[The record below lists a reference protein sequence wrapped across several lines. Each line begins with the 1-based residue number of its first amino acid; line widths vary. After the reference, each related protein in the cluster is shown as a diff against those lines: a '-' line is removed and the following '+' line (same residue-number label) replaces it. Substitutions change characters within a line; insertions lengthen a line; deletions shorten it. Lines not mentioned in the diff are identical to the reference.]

1 MATVVGVDRSYVK
14 QGKDPETA
22 LRLSDRPNLEWIR
35 LLVEGYGAI
44 ATGQK
49 RQISVR
55 GDRLLVHAKADEV
68 AEHLLPV
75 VLAAVDR
82 ANERYA
88 TIVDAG
94 SEREAVPLEG
104 DEGGAIASA
113 FDALDAAIVSP
124 RARATSDRRRE
135 R

>member
-1 MATVVGVDRSYVK
+1 MPTIVGVDRSYVK

-35 LLVEGYGAI
+35 LVVDGYGTS

-68 AEHLLPV
+68 AEDLLPT

-88 TIVDAG
+88 AIVDEG
-94 SEREAVPLEG
+94 SDRRAVPLEG
-104 DEGGAIASA
+104 EEGAAIARA
-113 FDALDAAIVSP
+113 FDALDAEISRGGGGLEP
-124 RARATSDRRRE
+124 GTT
-135 R
+135 

>member
-1 MATVVGVDRSYVK
+1 MPTVVGADRSYVK

-35 LLVEGYGAI
+35 LVIDGYGTSAPSP
-44 ATGQK
+44 K

-68 AEHLLPV
+68 AEHLLPA
-75 VLAAVDR
+75 VLAAVVR

-88 TIVDAG
+88 AIVDEG
-94 SEREAVPLEG
+94 SHRQAVPLEG
-104 DEGGAIASA
+104 EEGAAIARA
-113 FDALDAAIVSP
+113 FDALDAAISKGGGGLEP
-124 RARATSDRRRE
+124 ETA
-135 R
+135 